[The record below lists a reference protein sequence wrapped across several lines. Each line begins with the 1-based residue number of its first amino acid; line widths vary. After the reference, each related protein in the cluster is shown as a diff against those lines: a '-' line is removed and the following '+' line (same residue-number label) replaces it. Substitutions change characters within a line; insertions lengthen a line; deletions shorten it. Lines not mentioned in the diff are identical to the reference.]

1 MKTRPLAGF
10 ALLLAFGFV
19 VAGCKP
25 AAKPQSS
32 DAKPAGVPV
41 TVATATNASWDR
53 TVSIIGTLYPK
64 DTATIAAQVAG
75 TVEKTLVDF
84 GDRVSAGQELADI
97 DTASYEAHLQQEE
110 GNVAKTEANLTNA
123 KQDFERVQNLN
134 KNGIASQADFDR
146 VNAALAQADADVK
159 ATHGSLAVARLNLE
173 RSRVVSP
180 FDGGV
185 SQRFVGRGDFVNVGS
200 PLFEVVNDAVLKFI
214 FQVPEK
220 FASKVQKQLPV
231 TFEVDNY
238 PGRQFRGSVYLIS
251 PSVSTASRSFKVGA
265 LVTNTDFELKAST
278 FARGTL
284 VVEPAQP
291 TIVVP
296 LEAVVT
302 FAGVTKVF
310 VVSNQVAHS
319 RDIVVGRI
327 REGLQEVV
335 SGLKAG
341 DEIVVTGHSKLTE
354 GTPVTLPTSGPPD
367 GKRASLP
374 SHSES
379 TNRIAE
385 HHEKL

>member
-1 MKTRPLAGF
+1 MKTRSLAGF
-10 ALLLAFGFV
+10 TLLLGLGFGV
-19 VAGCKP
+19 VGCKP
-25 AAKPQSS
+25 AAKTR
-32 DAKPAGVPV
+32 ANETKPIGVPV

-53 TVSIIGTLYPK
+53 AVSIIGTLYPK

-123 KQDFERVQNLN
+123 RQDFQRVQNLN

-159 ATHGSLAVARLNLE
+159 AAHGALAVARLNLE
-173 RSRVVSP
+173 RSRVNAP

-185 SQRFVGRGDFVNVGS
+185 SQRFVGKGDFVNVGS
-200 PLFEVVNDAVLKFI
+200 QLFEVVNDSVLKFI

-238 PGRQFRGSVYLIS
+238 PGRPFHGSVYLIS

-265 LVTNTDFELKAST
+265 LVTNTDFELKASS

-319 RDIVVGRI
+319 RDVVVGRI
-327 REGLQEVV
+327 RDGLQEVV
-335 SGLKAG
+335 SGLKPG
-341 DEIVVTGHSKLTE
+341 DVVVVTGHSKLTE
-354 GTPVTLPTSGPPD
+354 GTPVTLPTNGPPG

-374 SHSES
+374 SHGES
-379 TNRIAE
+379 TNHIAE
-385 HHEKL
+385 HHEAL